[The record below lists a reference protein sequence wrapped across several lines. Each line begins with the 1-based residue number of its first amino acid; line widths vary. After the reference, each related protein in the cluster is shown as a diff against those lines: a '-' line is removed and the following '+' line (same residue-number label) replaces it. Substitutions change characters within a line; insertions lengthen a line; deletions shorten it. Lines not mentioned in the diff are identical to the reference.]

1 MNITD
6 NLLNSDDVLSASA
19 SALMFQCTF
28 KVSELMTILQS
39 KISDEELFIE
49 GINCEILSPGKNWR
63 KGKVKLRLEFTPNE
77 LEEAGADESDSLASG
92 EDTVPGANN
101 GSSITPNGQEFSDLS
116 VDYSTPIYNPLP
128 MSMYPDGHP
137 GSVGMWS

>member
-1 MNITD
+1 MNSTN

-49 GINCEILSPGKNWR
+49 GIDCEVLSPGKNWR
-63 KGKVKLRLEFTPNE
+63 KGKVRLRLEFTPD
-77 LEEAGADESDSLASG
+77 LPEAEDKTDSLEPG
-92 EDTVPGANN
+92 EDTVPGDNN
-101 GSSITPNGQEFSDLS
+101 GYPTTDNGQESLEPS
-116 VDYSTPIYNPLP
+116 VDNSTPIYNPLP
-128 MSMYPDGHP
+128 VSMYPDGHP

>member
-1 MNITD
+1 MNNTE
-6 NLLNSDDVLSASA
+6 NLLKSDDVLSASA

-28 KVSELMTILQS
+28 KVSEFMTILQS

-49 GINCEILSPGKNWR
+49 GIDCEVLSPGKNWR
-63 KGKVKLRLEFTPNE
+63 KGKVRLRLEFTPDQP
-77 LEEAGADESDSLASG
+77 EEEDQSDFLGSV
-92 EDTVPGANN
+92 EETVPGLNN
-101 GSSITPNGQEFSDLS
+101 GYSNTDNGQDYSDLS

-128 MSMYPDGHP
+128 MSMYPDGDP